1 MKDQKIRKSD
11 FHPILR
17 VFVYIMVAMFTV
29 LTLYPLF
36 WLFISSLK
44 TNTEFQ
50 LNLLGWPHNP
60 TFNNYPT
67 AWRLAK

>member
-1 MKDQKIRKSD
+1 MKDQRIKATD
-11 FHPILR
+11 FHPALR
-17 VFVYIMVAMFTV
+17 AFVYLMVIVFAM

-50 LNLLGWPHNP
+50 LNLLGWPRNP
-60 TFNNYPT
+60 TFSNYPT
-67 AWRLAK
+67 AWRLA